1 MIGITLT
8 SEQIRSAPPE
18 VRRWIEREV
27 MASLGP
33 PSQPTD
39 EPRGEHLAV
48 CSQAQAEA
56 VLAQIQ
62 GVLPVV
68 NVFFELGRQGAIFGQ
83 PNIEAFRLLDIA
95 HHTRLPDVS
104 QVVAC
109 LDIINQAFSNACG
122 DPTAKFCGFDR
133 EGHCFIALETQQNIL
148 RLWHKVIASHEL
160 ALDGQEEPALA
171 PAAGGPATSN
181 GAPEAAQPGQQ
192 TLDSKEA
199 VARL

>member
-1 MIGITLT
+1 
-8 SEQIRSAPPE
+8 
-18 VRRWIEREV
+18 
-27 MASLGP
+27 MASFGP
-33 PSQPTD
+33 PTQPTD

-95 HHTRLPDVS
+95 HHTRLPDVT
-104 QVVAC
+104 QVIAC
-109 LDIINQAFSNACG
+109 LDIINQTFSNVCG
-122 DPTAKFCGFDR
+122 DATAKFCGFDR

-148 RLWHKVIASHEL
+148 RLWHKVIASQQL
-160 ALDGQEEPALA
+160 ARDGQLMAYQHDGFWFCMDTPRDYQQLSEMWATGHA
-171 PAAGGPATSN
+171 PWAMWEG
-181 GAPEAAQPGQQ
+181 QP
-192 TLDSKEA
+192 
-199 VARL
+199 